1 MEKQEGPCAHT
12 RARRRGRQKACWLV
26 LVGSCDLSSKV
37 IKKTVQIPML
47 PWGWLAPVH
56 GARSHVVDEL
66 VMLVGKAVLLT
77 LAVERDLGPFE
88 RAVGVTKRAGAVLLA
103 FRRLHTL
110 GVTNGARVL
119 DRGADLLLV
128 GLAQAAPAV
137 LDVIGEVEKATIVF
151 LQFARHC
158 AHGGKSYALIV

>member
-1 MEKQEGPCAHT
+1 MLLG
-12 RARRRGRQKACWLV
+12 RR
-26 LVGSCDLSSKV
+26 
-37 IKKTVQIPML
+37 
-47 PWGWLAPVH
+47 LAPVH
-56 GARSHVVDEL
+56 GARGHVVDEL
-66 VMLVGKAVLLT
+66 VMLLGKALL
-77 LAVERDLGPFE
+77 LALDKERDLGPFE
-88 RAVGVTKRAGAVLLA
+88 RAVGVTEGAGAVLPA
-103 FRRLHTL
+103 FRRFHAL

-128 GLAQAAPAV
+128 GFAQAAPAV

>member
-1 MEKQEGPCAHT
+1 
-12 RARRRGRQKACWLV
+12 
-26 LVGSCDLSSKV
+26 
-37 IKKTVQIPML
+37 ML
-47 PWGWLAPVH
+47 PRSRLAPVH

-66 VMLVGKAVLLT
+66 VMLLGKALL
-77 LAVERDLGPFE
+77 LALDKERDLDPFE
-88 RAVGVTKRAGAVLLA
+88 RAIGVAKGAGAVLLA
-103 FRRLHTL
+103 LRRRDAF
-110 GVTNGARVL
+110 GVTNDARVL
-119 DRGADLLLV
+119 DRSADLLLV